1 MIFPDDQNSEK
12 PFHVEKTLQAMNTVK
27 RAKQIRFWRYLKDT
41 SLPDV
46 CPDTPQAVRTFYEAR
61 ADAPVENKGDT
72 WAVWIGEGEPTE
84 PAFDEYKTPD
94 GLVEVFPKTPGEK
107 AQEVFP
113 VTQVELLSNG
123 EVVHGWTSNIELL
136 DDELNRIGHRLYEL
150 SEGRDPSLSGILL
163 RISDI
168 LHAEAN
174 KIAIA
179 RMRKERK

>member
-46 CPDTPQAVRTFYEAR
+46 CPDTPQAIRTFYEAR

-72 WAVWIGEGEPTE
+72 WAVWVGEGEPTE
-84 PAFDEYKTPD
+84 PAFVDEYKTPEG
-94 GLVEVFPKTPGEK
+94 GLVEVFPKTP
-107 AQEVFP
+107 QEEPKPEGSIFP
-113 VTQVELLSNG
+113 VWDG
-123 EVVHGWTSNIELL
+123 TSNIELL
-136 DDELNRIGHRLYEL
+136 DDELNRIGYRLYEISKGHGL
-150 SEGRDPSLSGILL
+150 DTDILL

-174 KIAIA
+174 KITIA